1 MMMQDSLGKPLAALS
16 EGEKFDW
23 LRLFRCDNIGP
34 RTFQY
39 LLKRYGSAGAA
50 LAALPELI
58 AKDKA
63 GRPLR
68 IAAIEEIERE
78 IDAAS
83 KLGGRFIAFCEPD
96 YPALL
101 RRISSAP
108 PLIAVRGN
116 LLSLQRSKIAII
128 GARNA
133 SAAGLAIAAQLARG
147 IGRAGHVI
155 VSGLARGI
163 DASAHQSAIETGTIA
178 VVAGGLGNIYPAEH
192 QNLLEQILEQGAAVS
207 EMPFGWE
214 ARGRDFPRRNRIVAG
229 LSRVVVV
236 VEAARRSGSLITARF
251 AAEQGREIFACP
263 GSPLDPRAEG
273 ANQLLRDGASFC
285 TKPDDVLEALAEE
298 DRVAKAAASGFYEAG
313 GAEPA
318 DKPLWDELDL
328 PGIAG
333 APPAAGG
340 FAAQPRGSGVA
351 RADDPRVP
359 DDMAGEFPPGDV
371 AARIAGLLGPVPVS
385 VDDLARLAEAPA
397 RQVRTILSGLELAGK
412 VVWQGGDL
420 VSARQM
426 AAEIDGRRG
435 PCAPWPGSWPT
446 ANDPEE

>member
-1 MMMQDSLGKPLAALS
+1 MAGEPVEQPLRPLGD
-16 EGEKFDW
+16 GEKFDW

-39 LLKRYGSAGAA
+39 LVKRYGSAGTA

-58 AKDKA
+58 AKGRT
-63 GRPLR
+63 GRPVG
-68 IAAIEEIERE
+68 IAAIEDIKRE

-83 KLGGRFIAFCEPD
+83 KLGARFIALCEPD

-108 PLIAVRGN
+108 PVIAVRGN
-116 LLSLQRSKIAII
+116 IMSLQRSKIAII

-133 SAAGLAIAAQLARG
+133 SAAGLALAAQLARAV
-147 IGRAGHVI
+147 GRAGHVV

-163 DASAHQSAIETGTIA
+163 DAQAHQSAIETGTIA
-178 VVAGGLGNIYPAEH
+178 VVAGGLGNVYPPGH
-192 QNLLEQILEQGAAVS
+192 LSLLEQILEQGAAIS
-207 EMPFGWE
+207 EMPLGWE

-229 LSRVVVV
+229 LSRAVVV

-298 DRVAKAAASGFYEAG
+298 DRAAAGTASGFYETGAG
-313 GAEPA
+313 GSDE
-318 DKPLWDELDL
+318 PLWDELDL
-328 PGIAG
+328 PGLADTPQAAARIAIEPRGAG
-333 APPAAGG
+333 AAGADGSKPGRGAPVELARDVEPP
-340 FAAQPRGSGVA
+340 R
-351 RADDPRVP
+351 D
-359 DDMAGEFPPGDV
+359 DV
-371 AARIAGLLGPVPVS
+371 AVRIAGLLGPVPVS
-385 VDDLARLAEAPA
+385 VDDLARIAEAPA
-397 RQVRTILSGLELAGK
+397 RQVRAILSGLELEGK
-412 VVWQGGDL
+412 IDWQGGDL
-420 VSARQM
+420 VSAR
-426 AAEIDGRRG
+426 
-435 PCAPWPGSWPT
+435 PG
-446 ANDPEE
+446 AGEK